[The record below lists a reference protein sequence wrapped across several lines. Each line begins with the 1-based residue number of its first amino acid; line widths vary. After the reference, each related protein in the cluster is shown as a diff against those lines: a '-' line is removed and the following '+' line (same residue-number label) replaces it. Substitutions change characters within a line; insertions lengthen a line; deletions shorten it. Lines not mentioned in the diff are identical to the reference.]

1 MLFRARSTPI
11 VFLSF
16 NEPNYPQNLNHLR
29 ELRPDTLHVH
39 GVKGSDS
46 AHKQA
51 AKLVKESY
59 PESTHV
65 IIIDG
70 DNIVDKTFN
79 DFECT
84 YDDTLVLSFSATN
97 SINGNCYGNGGIKVW
112 PISLIENMQT
122 HEHGSDDSI
131 DFDLSKYVELN
142 FSTSVTSVNS
152 SKQQAWISGYREGFK
167 LTHGI
172 AYKDINWR
180 NYDRLWRWLHLGSDV
195 ENGLWSTY
203 GARLGCLSAI
213 NKHHPKDIKDHSW
226 LECQFANFYH
236 TYKDDLVTE
245 INRLGHLI
253 RLNTQDHNLK
263 DVLSPEESKQY
274 KLEVK
279 PIHRSKTEE
288 PYDVIFVSYF
298 ESNRKENLDKVKQ
311 KRPDVKEVSGVKG
324 IHNAHLAAAKLC
336 ETDYFWVVDGDAELV
351 DDFNFECD
359 VEFNEPEAVRVW
371 RSINPI
377 NKLVYGNGGV
387 KLLPR
392 MATIRMNSN
401 TTDMTT
407 SISKVYKPVHI
418 ISNITKFN
426 TDPFNTWRS
435 AFRECAKLASQT
447 INNQVSDETIERLNV
462 WCTVGAEEEYG
473 EYAIEGAKLGM
484 AYGKQNKDN
493 HKNLMRINDFAWL
506 KEQYDKFH

>member
-1 MLFRARSTPI
+1 MLFRASSTPI

-16 NEPNYPQNLNHLR
+16 NEPNYHQNLTHLQK
-29 ELRPDTLHVH
+29 LRPDVLHVH
-39 GVKGSDS
+39 GVKGSDT
-46 AHKQA
+46 AHKQV
-51 AKLVKESY
+51 AKLVRETY
-59 PESTHV
+59 PESSHV
-65 IIIDG
+65 IIVDG
-70 DNIVDKTFN
+70 DNIVDTTFN
-79 DFECT
+79 DFEFT
-84 YDDTLVLSFSATN
+84 YDEGVLSFSATN

-122 HEHGSDDSI
+122 HEHGPDDSI

-142 FSTSVTSVNS
+142 YSASITSVNS
-152 SKQQAWISGYREGFK
+152 SKQQAWISGYREGYK
-167 LTHGI
+167 LTYGVD
-172 AYKDINWR
+172 YKNINWR
-180 NYDRLWRWLHLGSDV
+180 NYDRLWRWMHLGSDV
-195 ENGLWSTY
+195 ENGLWAVY
-203 GARLGCLSAI
+203 GARMGCLSAI
-213 NKHHPKDIKDHSW
+213 NKHEPKNIKNHNW
-226 LECQFANFYH
+226 LQYKFTDFYD
-236 TYKDDLVTE
+236 TYKDDLVSE

-253 RLNTQDHNLK
+253 RLNTSDHNIK

-274 KLEVK
+274 KTEIK
-279 PIHRSKTEE
+279 PVRRSQTNEK
-288 PYDVIFVSYF
+288 YDCVFVSYF
-298 ESNRKENLDKVKQ
+298 EKNREANLKRVKQ

-336 ETDYFWVVDGDAELV
+336 ETDYFWVIDGDAELV

-359 VEFNEPEAVRVW
+359 IEFNEPEAVRVW
-371 RSINPI
+371 RSVNPI

-407 SISKVYKPVHI
+407 SISKVYKPIPI
-418 ISNITKFN
+418 ISNVTKFN

-447 INNQVSDETIERLNV
+447 INNQVSDETVERLDV
-462 WCTVGAEEEYG
+462 WCTVGVEEEYG

-493 HKNLMRINDFAWL
+493 HENLMRINDFEWL

>member
-1 MLFRARSTPI
+1 MLFRASSTHI

-16 NEPNYPQNLNHLR
+16 NEPNYLQNLDHLR
-29 ELRPDTLHVH
+29 DLRHDVLHVH

-46 AHKQA
+46 AHKQVS
-51 AKLVKESY
+51 KLVREKR

-65 IIIDG
+65 IIVDG
-70 DNIVDKTFN
+70 DNIVDKNFN
-79 DFECT
+79 NFEHT
-84 YDDTLVLSFSATN
+84 YDDNFVLSFSAIN

-112 PISLIENMQT
+112 PLSLIEHMQT
-122 HEHGSDDSI
+122 HEHGADNSI
-131 DFDLSKYVELN
+131 DFDLSQYVELN
-142 FSTSVTSVNS
+142 YTASITSINS

-167 LTHGI
+167 LTHGVD
-172 AYKDINWR
+172 YKNMNWR

-195 ENGLWSTY
+195 ENGLWAVY

-213 NKHHPKDIKDHSW
+213 NKHEPKNLKDHDW
-226 LECQFANFYH
+226 LQYKFTNFYN
-236 TYKDDLVTE
+236 TYKHDLVKE

-253 RLNTQDHNLK
+253 RLNTNDRSIK
-263 DVLSPEESKQY
+263 DVLSVDESKQY

-279 PIHRSKTEE
+279 PIHRAKSEL
-288 PYDVIFVSYF
+288 PYDCVFVSYF
-298 ESNRKENLDKVKQ
+298 EKKSEANFERVRQ
-311 KRPDVKEVSGVKG
+311 KRPDVKLVSGVKG

-336 ETDYFWVVDGDAELV
+336 ETDYFWVIDGDAELV
-351 DDFNFECD
+351 DEFDFECD
-359 VEFNEPEAVRVW
+359 IEFNEPEAVRVW

-392 MATIRMNSN
+392 MATIRMNSD

-407 SISKVYKPVHI
+407 SISKVYKPINI
-418 ISNITKFN
+418 ISNVTKFN

-435 AFRECAKLASQT
+435 AFRECAKLASQS

-462 WCTVGAEEEYG
+462 WCTVGLEEEYG

-493 HKNLMRINDFAWL
+493 HKNLMRINDFEWL